1 MSQLILVNGCNVI
14 AMGSQYKD
22 TSQGVYDIHNLFYYL
37 RFSGA
42 WFQFVIIWTL
52 IITIIKLL
60 QA

>member
-1 MSQLILVNGCNVI
+1 MIMSQLILVNGCNVI

-42 WFQFVIIWTL
+42 WFQFVII
-52 IITIIKLL
+52 
-60 QA
+60 